1 MAKIDFSAPSI
12 DERRAKAA
20 AAAQVVAQ
28 AAVNTD
34 IPEDDPLLYGAAAGA
49 ADEGEDQDDD
59 SWLDQLTPFQSDAG
73 GTNPYAR
80 VTAPAQPQAPEAP
93 KVEFTPQQQQENL
106 DKLYAG
112 LEHLDEDSAREL
124 KTKIIDPVL
133 TKQEE
138 RLARLEQERQQE
150 AAQQAKTRLDLT
162 TQKILAKHPK
172 AASILQSA
180 QFIEFINS
188 GVSKYATEKPSDL
201 LADAYYQH
209 GDAEY
214 VIGELDRF
222 VESRK
227 KPKPPVGAEPQQGR
241 GTSGVAPA
249 KSGRKMSY
257 AEYEA
262 KAQAIMAAPRG
273 TYPPHALRDLELQ
286 YQNQDRGS

>member
-12 DERRAKAA
+12 DERRANAA
-20 AAAQVVAQ
+20 AAAQAVAQ

-34 IPEDDPLLYGAAAGA
+34 IPEDDPLLYGTGA
-49 ADEGEDQDDD
+49 EPADEDGDQDDD
-59 SWLDQLTPFQSDAG
+59 SWLDQLTPFQSETG
-73 GTNPYAR
+73 ETNPYAR
-80 VTAPAQPQAPEAP
+80 VAAPAASQAPEAP
-93 KVEFTPQQQQENL
+93 KEGFTPQQQQENL
-106 DKLYAG
+106 DKLYEG

-124 KTKIIDPVL
+124 KTKILDPVL

-138 RLARLEQERQQE
+138 RLARLEKERQQE
-150 AAQQAKTRLDLT
+150 AAQQAKTRLDVAT
-162 TQKILAKHPK
+162 KKILSKHPK
-172 AASILQSA
+172 AASILQST
-180 QFIEFINS
+180 QFVEFINS

-201 LADAYYQH
+201 LAAAYYQH
-209 GDAEY
+209 GDADY
-214 VIGELDRF
+214 VIGELDKF

-249 KSGRKMSY
+249 KAGRKMSY

-286 YQNQDRGS
+286 YHSQ

>member
-1 MAKIDFSAPSI
+1 MAKINFNAPSI
-12 DERRAKAA
+12 GERRANAA

-34 IPEDDPLLYGAAAGA
+34 IPEDDPLLYGTEVEPENKE
-49 ADEGEDQDDD
+49 DDQDDD
-59 SWLDQLTPFQSDAG
+59 SWLDQLTPFQSDGG

-80 VTAPAQPQAPEAP
+80 VAAPAAPQAPEAP
-93 KVEFTPQQQQENL
+93 KEGFTTQQQQENL
-106 DKLYAG
+106 DKLYEG

-124 KTKIIDPVL
+124 KTKILDPVL

-138 RLARLEQERQQE
+138 RLARLEKERQQE
-150 AAQQAKTRLDLT
+150 AAQQAKTRLDAAT
-162 TQKILAKHPK
+162 KKILAKHPK

-180 QFIEFINS
+180 QFVEFINS

-201 LADAYYQH
+201 LAAAYYQH
-209 GDAEY
+209 GDADY
-214 VIGELDRF
+214 VIGELDKF

-241 GTSGVAPA
+241 GTSVVAPA
-249 KSGRKMSY
+249 KAGRKMSY

-286 YQNQDRGS
+286 YHSQ

>member
-1 MAKIDFSAPSI
+1 MAKINFNAPSI
-12 DERRAKAA
+12 DERRANAA

-34 IPEDDPLLYGAAAGA
+34 IPEDDPLLYGTEAEPENKE
-49 ADEGEDQDDD
+49 DDQDDD
-59 SWLDQLTPFQSDAG
+59 SWLDQLTPFQSDDG

-80 VTAPAQPQAPEAP
+80 VAAPAAPQAPEAP
-93 KVEFTPQQQQENL
+93 KEGFTPQQQQENL
-106 DKLYAG
+106 DKLYEG

-124 KTKIIDPVL
+124 KTKILDPVL

-138 RLARLEQERQQE
+138 RLARLEKERQQE
-150 AAQQAKTRLDLT
+150 AAQQAKTRLDAAT
-162 TQKILAKHPK
+162 KKILAKHPK
-172 AASILQSA
+172 AASILQST
-180 QFIEFINS
+180 QFVEFINS

-201 LADAYYQH
+201 LAAAYYQH
-209 GDAEY
+209 GDADY
-214 VIGELDRF
+214 VIGELDKF

-249 KSGRKMSY
+249 KAGRKMSY

-286 YQNQDRGS
+286 YHSQ

>member
-1 MAKIDFSAPSI
+1 MAKINFNAPSI
-12 DERRAKAA
+12 DERRANAA

-34 IPEDDPLLYGAAAGA
+34 IPEDDPLLYGTEAEPENKE
-49 ADEGEDQDDD
+49 DDQDDD
-59 SWLDQLTPFQSDAG
+59 SWLDQLTPFQSDDG

-80 VTAPAQPQAPEAP
+80 VAAPAAPQAPEAP
-93 KVEFTPQQQQENL
+93 KEGFTPQQQQENL
-106 DKLYAG
+106 DKLYEG

-124 KTKIIDPVL
+124 KTKILDPML

-138 RLARLEQERQQE
+138 RLARLEKERQQE
-150 AAQQAKTRLDLT
+150 AAQQAKTRLDAAT
-162 TQKILAKHPK
+162 KKILAKHPK
-172 AASILQSA
+172 AASILQST
-180 QFIEFINS
+180 QFVEFINA

-201 LADAYYQH
+201 LAAAYYQH
-209 GDAEY
+209 GDADY

-249 KSGRKMSY
+249 KAGRKMSY

-286 YQNQDRGS
+286 YHSQ

>member
-12 DERRAKAA
+12 DERRANAA

-34 IPEDDPLLYGAAAGA
+34 IPEDDPLLYGTEAEPENKE
-49 ADEGEDQDDD
+49 DDQDDD
-59 SWLDQLTPFQSDAG
+59 SWLDQLTPFQSDDG
-73 GTNPYAR
+73 GTNPYTR
-80 VTAPAQPQAPEAP
+80 VAAPAAPQAPEAP
-93 KVEFTPQQQQENL
+93 KEGFTPQQQQENL
-106 DKLYAG
+106 DKLYEG

-124 KTKIIDPVL
+124 KTKILDPVL

-138 RLARLEQERQQE
+138 RLARLEKGRQQE
-150 AAQQAKTRLDLT
+150 AAQQAKTRLDAAT
-162 TQKILAKHPK
+162 KKILAKHPK
-172 AASILQSA
+172 AASILQST
-180 QFIEFINS
+180 QFVEFINS

-201 LADAYYQH
+201 LAAAYYQH
-209 GDAEY
+209 GDADY
-214 VIGELDRF
+214 VIGELDKF

-249 KSGRKMSY
+249 KAGRKMSY

-286 YQNQDRGS
+286 YHSQ

>member
-1 MAKIDFSAPSI
+1 MAKINFNAPSI
-12 DERRAKAA
+12 DERRANAA

-34 IPEDDPLLYGAAAGA
+34 IPEDDPLLYGTEAEPENKE
-49 ADEGEDQDDD
+49 DDQDDD
-59 SWLDQLTPFQSDAG
+59 SWLDQLTPFQSDDG
-73 GTNPYAR
+73 GTNPYTR
-80 VTAPAQPQAPEAP
+80 VAAPAQPQAPEAP
-93 KVEFTPQQQQENL
+93 KEGFTPQQQQENL
-106 DKLYAG
+106 DKLYGG

-124 KTKIIDPVL
+124 KTKILDPML

-138 RLARLEQERQQE
+138 RLARLEKERQQE
-150 AAQQAKTRLDLT
+150 AAQQAKTRLDAAT
-162 TQKILAKHPK
+162 KKILAKHPK
-172 AASILQSA
+172 AASILQST
-180 QFIEFINS
+180 QFVEFINA
-188 GVSKYATEKPSDL
+188 GVSKDATEKPSDL
-201 LADAYYQH
+201 LAAAYYQH
-209 GDAEY
+209 GDADY
-214 VIGELDRF
+214 VIGELDKF

-249 KSGRKMSY
+249 KAGRKMSY

-286 YQNQDRGS
+286 YHSQ

>member
-20 AAAQVVAQ
+20 AAAQAVAQ

-34 IPEDDPLLYGAAAGA
+34 IPEDDPLLYGTEAEPENKE
-49 ADEGEDQDDD
+49 DDQDDD
-59 SWLDQLTPFQSDAG
+59 SWLDQLTPFQSDDG

-80 VTAPAQPQAPEAP
+80 VAAPATPQVPEAP
-93 KVEFTPQQQQENL
+93 KEGFTPQQQQENL
-106 DKLYAG
+106 DKLYEG

-124 KTKIIDPVL
+124 KTKILDPML

-138 RLARLEQERQQE
+138 RLARLEKERQQE
-150 AAQQAKTRLDLT
+150 AAQQAKSRLDAAT
-162 TQKILAKHPK
+162 KKILAKHPK
-172 AASILQSA
+172 AASILQST
-180 QFIEFINS
+180 QFVEFINS

-201 LADAYYQH
+201 LAAAYYQH
-209 GDAEY
+209 GDADY
-214 VIGELDRF
+214 VIGELDKF

-249 KSGRKMSY
+249 KAGRKMSY

-286 YQNQDRGS
+286 YHSQ

>member
-1 MAKIDFSAPSI
+1 MAKINFSAPSI
-12 DERRAKAA
+12 DERRANAA

-34 IPEDDPLLYGAAAGA
+34 IPEDDPLLYGTEAEP
-49 ADEGEDQDDD
+49 ADGDGDQDDN
-59 SWLDQLTPFQSDAG
+59 SWLDQLTPFQSETG
-73 GTNPYAR
+73 ETNPYAR
-80 VTAPAQPQAPEAP
+80 VAAPAAPQAPEAP
-93 KVEFTPQQQQENL
+93 KEGFTPQQQQENL
-106 DKLYAG
+106 DKLYEG

-124 KTKIIDPVL
+124 KTKILDPVL

-150 AAQQAKTRLDLT
+150 AVQQAKTRLDAAT
-162 TQKILAKHPK
+162 KKILAKHPK
-172 AASILQSA
+172 AASILQST

-201 LADAYYQH
+201 LAAAYYQH
-209 GDAEY
+209 GDADY
-214 VIGELDRF
+214 VIGELDKF

-249 KSGRKMSY
+249 KAGRKMSY

-286 YQNQDRGS
+286 YHSQ

>member
-12 DERRAKAA
+12 DERRANAA
-20 AAAQVVAQ
+20 AAAQAVAQ

-34 IPEDDPLLYGAAAGA
+34 IPEDDLLLYGTEAEPENKE
-49 ADEGEDQDDD
+49 DDQDDD
-59 SWLDQLTPFQSDAG
+59 SWLDQLTPFQSDDG

-80 VTAPAQPQAPEAP
+80 VAAPAAPQAPEAP
-93 KVEFTPQQQQENL
+93 KEGFTPQQQQENL
-106 DKLYAG
+106 DKLYEG

-124 KTKIIDPVL
+124 KTKILDPML

-138 RLARLEQERQQE
+138 RLARLEKERQQE
-150 AAQQAKTRLDLT
+150 AAQQAKSRLDAAT
-162 TQKILAKHPK
+162 KKILAKHPK
-172 AASILQSA
+172 AASILQST
-180 QFIEFINS
+180 QFVEFINA

-201 LADAYYQH
+201 LAAAYYQH
-209 GDAEY
+209 GDADY
-214 VIGELDRF
+214 VIGELDKF

-249 KSGRKMSY
+249 KAGRKMSY

-286 YQNQDRGS
+286 YHSQ

>member
-12 DERRAKAA
+12 DERRANAA
-20 AAAQVVAQ
+20 AAAQAVAQ

-34 IPEDDPLLYGAAAGA
+34 IPEDDPLLYGTEAEPAA
-49 ADEGEDQDDD
+49 EGGDQDDD
-59 SWLDQLTPFQSDAG
+59 SWLDQLTPFQSETG
-73 GTNPYAR
+73 ETNPYAR
-80 VTAPAQPQAPEAP
+80 VAAPQAPEAP
-93 KVEFTPQQQQENL
+93 KEGFTPQQQQENL
-106 DKLYAG
+106 DKLYEG

-124 KTKIIDPVL
+124 KTKILDPVL

-138 RLARLEQERQQE
+138 RLARLEKERQQE
-150 AAQQAKTRLDLT
+150 AAQQAKARLDAAT
-162 TQKILAKHPK
+162 KKILAKHPK
-172 AASILQSA
+172 AASILQST
-180 QFIEFINS
+180 QFVEFINS

-201 LADAYYQH
+201 LAAAYYQH
-209 GDAEY
+209 GDADY

-249 KSGRKMSY
+249 KAGRKMSY

-286 YQNQDRGS
+286 YHSQ